1 MSKTLWV
8 RLSGLAAVLGGV
20 LRGIVSFILSTPTI
34 ELEFLYFATDVF
46 ILFGIVGLYCFQR
59 KESELWGFVGFLLA
73 IIGIAII
80 RIGAISGIN
89 LYAIGASI
97 FAIGLSSFAVG
108 TWIARRLPKWIP
120 IFWITSTIIG
130 FIGYFAP
137 GFNFLFVISG
147 VLFGVG
153 FAGAGFKVW
162 S

>member
-1 MSKTLWV
+1 MAKTPWI
-8 RLSGLAAVLGGV
+8 RLSGLAAILAGIM
-20 LRGIVSFILSTPTI
+20 RGIASFIPSTSNGA
-34 ELEFLYFATDVF
+34 LEFLYFVTDVF
-46 ILFGIVGLYCFQR
+46 ILFGIVGLYYFQH
-59 KESELWGFVGFLLA
+59 KESGLWGFVGFLLA

-80 RIGAISGIN
+80 RIGAISGTS
-89 LYAIGASI
+89 LYAIGASM

-108 TWIARRLPKWIP
+108 TWIARKLPTWIP

-137 GFNFLFVISG
+137 GFDFLFVLSG

-153 FAGAGFKVW
+153 FAGAGLKVW